1 MTWAPPSSWLARGRL
16 AFRNARDSLWF
27 WPAWL
32 VVGSAALAIVL
43 LRIDAHMEGTN
54 RRIWWLFS
62 GNAQSARVV
71 LSVVAGSLITV
82 VAVAFS
88 VTTVA
93 MQQAS
98 TQYSPRILRNFTRDR
113 GNQIVL
119 GSYIA
124 TFVFCL
130 LVLRRVRETS
140 EGVPAFVPS
149 IAITTAVALAL
160 VSFGLLVYFIHHVT
174 RALQLSVI
182 LSTIGGDLRHELE
195 RQFPKPLGSASK
207 EPLSSR
213 EMLESLPPR
222 PEWRVREIRSCGIGY
237 LRFIDQERIIAAARN
252 QELQASIVVAVGQFV
267 QRDQLLARVASPE
280 AVSDETCAR
289 LEAAFT
295 TDVARTPEQDPLFA
309 IQQIVDI
316 ALKALSPS
324 TNDSTTAMQCLDQLG
339 ASLGLLLEREL
350 PEPSRDIGRSRIVFT
365 TPSVD
370 EFVSACFA
378 SIRRS
383 ARAEPRVSKHL
394 AGVLQTLVA
403 RVEAP
408 SRLAVLRREVD
419 ELDATLRW
427 EDFTPHDR
435 AGLKRELASLGAR
448 LSARE
453 AACRPG

>member
-1 MTWAPPSSWLARGRL
+1 
-16 AFRNARDSLWF
+16 LWF

-32 VVGSAALAIVL
+32 VAGSAVLALVL
-43 LRIDAHMEGTN
+43 LRIDAQMDGSS

-195 RQFPKPLGSASK
+195 RRFPKPIGRASV

-213 EMLESLPPR
+213 EMLESLPPH
-222 PEWRVREIRSCGIGY
+222 PDWQVREIRSEEIGY
-237 LRFIDQERIIAAARN
+237 IRIIDQERITAAARE
-252 QELQASIVVAVGQFV
+252 QELQAAIVVAVGEFV
-267 QRDQLLARVASPE
+267 QRDQLLARLASPE
-280 AVSDETCAR
+280 LVSDSIVAKLR
-289 LEAAFT
+289 AAFS
-295 TDVARTPEQDPLFA
+295 TDVARTAEQDPLFA
-309 IQQIVDI
+309 IQQLVDI

-350 PEPSRDIGRSRIVFT
+350 PEPSRDIGRSRVVFT
-365 TPSVD
+365 VPSID

-383 ARAEPRVSKHL
+383 ARAELRVSKHL
-394 AGVLQTLVA
+394 IAVLHTLVS

-408 SRLAVLRREVD
+408 GRLAVLRHAVD
-419 ELDATLRW
+419 ELDATLCW
-427 EDFTPHDR
+427 ETFTSHER
-435 AGLKRELASLGAR
+435 AELRRDLSSLAAR
-448 LSARE
+448 LSSKRTDHSG
-453 AACRPG
+453 R